1 MCVECGCN
9 ANMVG
14 KASDKLTGKPQDP
27 YGQYEGV
34 GGTN

>member
-14 KASDKLTGKPQDP
+14 TPTKDLTGKPQDP
-27 YGQYEGV
+27 YGQYDGV
-34 GGTN
+34 GGTK

>member
-1 MCVECGCN
+1 
-9 ANMVG
+9 MVG

-27 YGQYEGV
+27 YGQYDGV